1 VTLNWEIIMAATT
14 TLKLPEEL
22 KARIASAAQASGKA
36 SHAFMVEA
44 LAIQTT
50 LSERRQAF
58 IASATKAEQEVADYG
73 LIYEADEVFG
83 YLKAK
88 INGKKTKWPK
98 AKKL

>member
-1 VTLNWEIIMAATT
+1 MATST

-36 SHAFMVEA
+36 PHAFMVEA

-50 LSERRQAF
+50 LAERRQSF
-58 IASATKAEQEVADYG
+58 IASAVKAEQEVADYG
-73 LIYEADEVFG
+73 LIYGADEIFD

-88 INGKKTKWPK
+88 VDGKKTKWPK
-98 AKKL
+98 TKKL